1 MKSINSLPLASMLSI
16 TVAFMAVVSS
26 SAQAQDINLL
36 PEGQTLITLSVTERV
51 KVEQDTLIATLRIE
65 RENRDSEALQQ
76 EINGAMSQALDATG
90 DATDIKVSTGYY
102 SVYQDSQ
109 EPQGGRSN
117 NVWRGSQS
125 ITLEGMDS
133 QQVLEL
139 AGELQGMGF
148 VMNNLQYTLST
159 ERADEVRD
167 GLMESAIARATANAE
182 RAAAAMGKADIDIA
196 TLDIDAALGY
206 SQPYAMARMSTAA
219 MAEASPVADAG
230 ESEVSLTVRIQA
242 VAK

>member
-1 MKSINSLPLASMLSI
+1 MKSINSLLFAGILSVTAAPLALLS
-16 TVAFMAVVSS
+16 T
-26 SAQAQDINLL
+26 SALAQDINLL

-65 RENRDSEALQQ
+65 RENADSEALQR
-76 EINGAMSQALDATG
+76 EINDAMTQALDATEG
-90 DATDIKVSTGYY
+90 ASDIKISTGYY
-102 SVYQDSQ
+102 SVYQQSN
-109 EPQGGRSN
+109 EPQGGRRN
-117 NVWRGSQS
+117 DVWRGSQS
-125 ITLEGMDS
+125 ITLEGKDS

-206 SQPYAMARMSTAA
+206 SQPYAMARMNA
-219 MAEASPVADAG
+219 MAAEAAPVADAG
-230 ESEVSLTVRIQA
+230 ESEVSLTVRVQA